1 MSGPEETDT
10 GGAHRPGLRPP
21 NMTRNVFHIVWSAIG
36 VVLAGVLVRGPSLIL
51 VAGAFAGLG
60 WSMEL
65 SRRASPRINE
75 ALMKLFSPVA
85 HPHEASRINSST
97 WYVTALF
104 LLALT
109 RSGLVCAV
117 GVAVL
122 GLGDPAGAIVG
133 RRLGKTELVHGRT
146 LEGSLAFAAAGSV
159 GALLALRTFWPGVS
173 WPDALTLAL
182 FAGGTGALAELSSGK
197 LDDNLTVPLA
207 AGAAALLA
215 AWGLGVPL

>member
-10 GGAHRPGLRPP
+10 ESAHRRGLRPP
-21 NMTRNVFHIVWSAIG
+21 NMTRNVFHVVWSAVG
-36 VVLAGVLVRGPSLIL
+36 VVLAGLIVRGPMLIV

-60 WSMEL
+60 WGMEL

-75 ALMKLFSPVA
+75 MLMKLFSPVA
-85 HPHEASRINSST
+85 HPHESSRINSST

-104 LLALT
+104 LLSLT

-122 GLGDPAGAIVG
+122 GLGDPAAAIVG
-133 RRLGKTELVHGRT
+133 RRVGKTELVHGRT
-146 LEGSLAFAAAGSV
+146 LEGSLAFAAAGAL
-159 GALLALRTFWPGVS
+159 GALLALRLFWPS
-173 WPDALTLAL
+173 INWPDTLTIAL

-197 LDDNLTVPLA
+197 LDDNLTVPVA
-207 AGAAALLA
+207 AGTSALLA